1 MNKIASLGIAI
12 AVVCVGMTDAIA
24 ATSTGRYYQNAAGIC
39 QASLPSYEGAIR
51 KRPTAV
57 ANEGSSS
64 AFVSCSAPTS
74 AEGTTGVTEISV
86 VLYNRNASATPV
98 TCTFVHSFQAGGTLV
113 PKTISV
119 PSNGRAFLTYT
130 PADVGNPT
138 SLRFANFNCA
148 LEPGTDVGYVFYYY
162 TYEIGA

>member
-12 AVVCVGMTDAIA
+12 AMVGAGMGDAMS
-24 ATSTGRYYQNAAGIC
+24 ATTRGRYYQNAAGIC

-74 AEGTTGVTEISV
+74 AESSTGIEQIYV
-86 VLYNRNASATPV
+86 VLYNRTGAAIPV
-98 TCTFVHSFQAGGTLV
+98 TCTFVHSYQAGGTLV
-113 PKTISV
+113 PKTVSV
-119 PSNGRAFLTYT
+119 PANNRAFLSWTR
-130 PADVGNPT
+130 ADVGDPA
-138 SLRFANFNCA
+138 SLTFANLNCA
-148 LEPGTDVGYVFYYY
+148 LEPGTDVGYMYYYY
-162 TYEIGA
+162 TYEIGT

>member
-1 MNKIASLGIAI
+1 MNKIASLGVAAALFA
-12 AVVCVGMTDAIA
+12 AVMSDASA
-24 ATSTGRYYQNAAGIC
+24 ATAQGRYFQNAAGIC

-74 AEGTTGVTEISV
+74 AESSQGITQVYA
-86 VLYNRNASATPV
+86 VLYNRTAAAIPV
-98 TCTFVHSFQAGGTLV
+98 TCTYVHNYQSGGTIV

-119 PSNGRAFLTYT
+119 PANSRAFLSWT
-130 PADVGNPT
+130 PADVGAT
-138 SLRFANFNCA
+138 STMSFANFNCA
-148 LEPGTDVGYVFYYY
+148 LEPGTDVGYVYYFYN
-162 TYEIGA
+162 YEIGT